1 MNGQHLAEAEGEPA
15 PLHGPAGPG
24 VAERPV
30 GVRRVYCNR
39 SLRLDHVRAVGFDM
53 DYTLAIYHQRHMDEL
68 QARLTI
74 ERLVGR
80 GYPEDLRAVPVPTDF
95 AIRGLLVDVRRGN
108 VLKMDRYR
116 YVKRAYHGLHPLSR
130 AERRELYESRRLRP
144 GVDRYHWVDTLYSLA
159 DVAVYAG
166 IIDHLERTG
175 RRPDYRQ
182 LFADVRLCADE
193 AHAGGAVNAVMER
206 DLARYVVRDP
216 ALGTTLHRLRSAGK
230 KLFLLTNSRPE
241 QTEPMM
247 AHLLDGSVPGY
258 SSWRQFFDVIV
269 TAARK
274 PLFFTDRAPFTEP
287 NDPGAPVTELRRG
300 RVYRGGNMADFER
313 MLGVSGTDVLYVGDH
328 IYGDVLRAN
337 VESGWRTLMIIQ
349 EMADELHALARH
361 EADILHADELDHLL
375 RLTRE
380 ERRATPAGNG
390 AAGNGRM
397 AGLANRAVELELERD
412 RLEAAIDQSFH
423 PYWGSLFKAG
433 SELSSFGAQVEQ
445 YAWLY
450 TERVSNLGGYP
461 ANHFFRSPRALMAHE
476 L

>member
-1 MNGQHLAEAEGEPA
+1 MSGPDHAVDATALAPPQPA
-15 PLHGPAGPG
+15 TPAQ
-24 VAERPV
+24 PV

-53 DYTLAIYHQRHMDEL
+53 DYTLAIYDQPSMDEL
-68 QARLTI
+68 QSRLTI
-74 ERLVGR
+74 ERLVRR
-80 GYPEDLRAVPVPTDF
+80 GYPEDLIGIRVPTEF
-95 AIRGLLVDVRRGN
+95 ALRGLLVDVRRGN

-193 AHAGGAVNAVMER
+193 AHASGEVNAELER

-216 ALGTTLHRLRSAGK
+216 ALGPTLHRLRSAGK

-258 SSWRQFFDVIV
+258 ASWRQFFDVIV

-274 PLFFTDRAPFTEP
+274 PLFFTDRAPFAEQ
-287 NDPGAPVTELRRG
+287 NDPGAPVSELRRG

-313 MLGVSGTDVLYVGDH
+313 MVGVSGTDVLYVGDH
-328 IYGDVLRAN
+328 LYGDVLRAN

-349 EMADELHALARH
+349 ELADELHALARH
-361 EADILHADELDHLL
+361 EGDMRHADRVDHLL

-380 ERRATPAGNG
+380 ERRAGNG
-390 AAGNGRM
+390 AANGAGNGTGNGRL
-397 AGLANRAVELELERD
+397 AGLANRAMELELERD
-412 RLEAAIDQSFH
+412 RLEAAIDHSFH

-433 SELSSFGAQVEQ
+433 SELSTFGAQVEQ

>member
-1 MNGQHLAEAEGEPA
+1 MR
-15 PLHGPAGPG
+15 GP
-24 VAERPV
+24 ERPL
-30 GVRRVYCNR
+30 GVRRIYCNR
-39 SLRLDHVRAVGFDM
+39 SLRLEHVRAVGFDM
-53 DYTLAIYHQRHMDEL
+53 DYTLAIYDQQQMDEL
-68 QARLTI
+68 QSRLTI
-74 ERLVGR
+74 ARLVER
-80 GYPEDLRAVPVPTDF
+80 GYPDDLVGIRVPTEF

-130 AERRELYESRRLRP
+130 AERRECYESRRLRP
-144 GVDRYHWVDTLYSLA
+144 AVDRYHWVDTLYSLA

-166 IIDHLERTG
+166 VIDHLERTG

-182 LFADVRLCADE
+182 LFADVRLCADA
-193 AHAGGAVNAVMER
+193 AHASGDVNVELER
-206 DLARYVVRDP
+206 DLSRYVRRDP
-216 ALGTTLHRLRSAGK
+216 DLGATLHRLRSAGK
-230 KLFLLTNSRPE
+230 KLFLLTNSRPA

-247 AHLLDGSVPGY
+247 AFLLDGSVPGY

-274 PLFFTDRAPFTEP
+274 PLFFTDRTPFTDP
-287 NDPGAPVTELRRG
+287 TDPGAVVTELRRG
-300 RVYRGGNMADFER
+300 RVYEGGNMADFER
-313 MLGVSGTDVLYVGDH
+313 MAGVSGTDVLYVGDH

-349 EMADELHALARH
+349 ELADELIAQAAHH
-361 EADILHADELDHLL
+361 EDIHHADTLDHAL

-380 ERRATPAGNG
+380 ERRLAGPG
-390 AAGNGRM
+390 AAG
-397 AGLANRAVELELERD
+397 LATRAVELAFERD
-412 RLEAAIDQSFH
+412 HLETAIDHAFH
-423 PYWGSLFKAG
+423 PYWGSVFKAG

-450 TERVSNLGGYP
+450 TERVTNLGRYP
-461 ANHFFRSPRALMAHE
+461 ASHFFRSPRARMAHE